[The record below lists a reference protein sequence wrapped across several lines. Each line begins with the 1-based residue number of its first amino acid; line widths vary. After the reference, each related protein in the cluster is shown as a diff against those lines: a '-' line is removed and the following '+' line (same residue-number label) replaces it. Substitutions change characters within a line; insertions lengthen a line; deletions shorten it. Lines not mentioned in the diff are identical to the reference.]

1 MSSSFALP
9 AGLRAAASTVGG
21 GRGLFLST
29 TTTSRRRS
37 GNPTPN
43 NPLPAG
49 AAVLQIAPYVPGE
62 GACAPR
68 PEHGDAVCA
77 RCLRWHT
84 PEHARARSPDGR
96 VFCGRECLRA
106 AAREFLW
113 PDALDRSSSLLADA
127 RRRLERHCEARGSV
141 YPLVALR
148 LAASAVLSGGGPS
161 RRFKALLQPLCYAN
175 LGAGARAA
183 LREEHAAFFTAAL
196 PSAVRGDFGAEWYEG
211 VMARLHLNA
220 FKVQPPNLADLAS
233 AAASGS
239 AALPAAAMLQHSCA
253 PNLALMFPEAD
264 ARFEFVAARPLED
277 GEELF
282 VSYVDETLPVR
293 ERRRALRRGYGFEC
307 RCEACVADLREE
319 GGA

>member
-183 LREEHAAFFTAAL
+183 LREEHAAFFAAAL

-253 PNLALMFPEAD
+253 PNLALVFPEAD